1 MDNAELRTRVGAA
14 HLLASYQYF
23 ADSGR
28 LGPLVDLFLPD
39 AVFRINDDTNVGRDA
54 IEAYFRSAGESFRGV
69 DILPGRHHLSSIYV
83 DPHAEGGAA
92 TYACFQYIGIRGLD
106 HWGTYRDEVVEVD
119 GTWRFARR
127 RVTVEGFAAN
137 SPLAPVALRGPGA

>member
-28 LGPLVDLFLPD
+28 LGPLVELFLPD

-54 IEAYFRSAGESFRGV
+54 IEAYFRSAGESFRTV
-69 DILPGRHHLSSIYV
+69 DI

-92 TYACFQYIGIRGLD
+92 TYAYFQYIGIRGLD
-106 HWGTYRDEVVEVD
+106 HWGTYRDEVVEVN